1 MPLPSENNATL
12 APLIHSQEYHPQT
25 GRGLTHEALERLE
38 LDRWPCVT
46 FSEVRN
52 NFLGFVWAK
61 CATASC
67 VSCPRHGPGKGFFRV
82 LKHHADMQNMD
93 PGATRAAVCSA
104 RRQLERHR
112 HHQRQRRNSGTLRLL
127 PLRSADLLGC
137 VLRRTRFI
145 VLSVG
150 DALCGVSVGHAEP
163 CLSRYTRNMDVP

>member
-104 RRQLERHR
+104 AVNALA
-112 HHQRQRRNSGTLRLL
+112 
-127 PLRSADLLGC
+127 PA
-137 VLRRTRFI
+137 
-145 VLSVG
+145 G
-150 DALCGVSVGHAEP
+150 DATSSTARGPSPGSWPGAVVTRSSRKKL
-163 CLSRYTRNMDVP
+163 LSRNERSCAAQSPVSSPWVPLPT